1 MSAVFSSFTYSRI
14 YANYALTPSDGES
27 GEIQHFIQSYL
38 KPIAAFLGLM
48 LPRYLLMFSYF
59 YLERCG
65 PGGCY
70 HSFEELTDYFLS
82 MKSLVAF
89 RGDHIIIGEL
99 LLAVFIAALVIT
111 WLKRL
116 KQIQRPYLGVKQRG

>member
-1 MSAVFSSFTYSRI
+1 
-14 YANYALTPSDGES
+14 
-27 GEIQHFIQSYL
+27 
-38 KPIAAFLGLM
+38 
-48 LPRYLLMFSYF
+48 
-59 YLERCG
+59 
-65 PGGCY
+65 
-70 HSFEELTDYFLS
+70 

-116 KQIQRPYLGVKQRG
+116 KQIQRPYLGVKQTG